1 MNVSIII
8 PYYKKKK
15 FILKTLNS
23 IYQQSFTNY
32 ETLIIYDDEN
42 LEDLKFL
49 KTITKNKKN
58 TKIIKNKKNI
68 GAGLSRN
75 VGIAN
80 AKGEYI
86 AFIDADDIWEKN
98 KLKFQIEFM
107 KDNKLDFTHT
117 SYNIIDENGK
127 NTGYFKIKKKLTYSD
142 LMKSCDIGLSTVI
155 VNRKLLNKIKFN
167 NFRTKEDYSLWLN
180 LSKKNVSI
188 FGITKKLTKWR
199 KVKNSLSS
207 SIIQKL
213 LDAFKIYYYLE
224 KKGFFTSLFFVFR
237 LSLCSIKNKRK

>member
-117 SYNIIDENGK
+117 SYNIID
-127 NTGYFKIKKKLTYSD
+127 
-142 LMKSCDIGLSTVI
+142 
-155 VNRKLLNKIKFN
+155 
-167 NFRTKEDYSLWLN
+167 
-180 LSKKNVSI
+180 
-188 FGITKKLTKWR
+188 
-199 KVKNSLSS
+199 
-207 SIIQKL
+207 
-213 LDAFKIYYYLE
+213 
-224 KKGFFTSLFFVFR
+224 
-237 LSLCSIKNKRK
+237 

>member
-98 KLKFQIEFM
+98 KLKFQIDLM
-107 KDNKLDFTHT
+107 KYNKLDFTHT
-117 SYNIIDENGK
+117 SYNIID
-127 NTGYFKIKKKLTYSD
+127 
-142 LMKSCDIGLSTVI
+142 
-155 VNRKLLNKIKFN
+155 
-167 NFRTKEDYSLWLN
+167 
-180 LSKKNVSI
+180 
-188 FGITKKLTKWR
+188 
-199 KVKNSLSS
+199 
-207 SIIQKL
+207 
-213 LDAFKIYYYLE
+213 
-224 KKGFFTSLFFVFR
+224 
-237 LSLCSIKNKRK
+237 